1 MAAKLGRDAH
11 FYGQSLHSWVKMAK
25 TKEQKNQAVEQGAEN
40 LKSSET
46 VVLVDFTG
54 LSVNKMNDFRK
65 QIRAIGGVF
74 QVVKKRLLKFVFEK
88 GGMEFDPEKF
98 EGQTGVVFSPKDVHE
113 TSSAV
118 CKFSKQEKGSLKIL
132 GGFNVK
138 DKTFVESAEILH
150 LGQLPS
156 REVLLGQLVG
166 VLSAPL
172 KMFMYVL
179 SERAKGSKT

>member
-1 MAAKLGRDAH
+1 MVCGTMPL
-11 FYGQSLHSWVKMAK
+11 FFMAK
-25 TKEQKNQAVEQGAEN
+25 TKDQKNKAVEQGVEN

-54 LSVNKMNDFRK
+54 LSVNKLNDFRR

-74 QVVKKRLLKFVFEK
+74 RVVKKRLLKFIFDK
-88 GGMEFDPEKF
+88 IGMELDPKKF

-118 CKFSKQEKGSLKIL
+118 YKFSKQSKSSLKIL
-132 GGFNVK
+132 GGFNIK
-138 DKTFVESAEILH
+138 DKAFVENEDIIR

-166 VLSAPL
+166 ILSAPV
-172 KMFMYVL
+172 KMLLYVL
-179 SERAKGSKT
+179 DQKSKQTVENK